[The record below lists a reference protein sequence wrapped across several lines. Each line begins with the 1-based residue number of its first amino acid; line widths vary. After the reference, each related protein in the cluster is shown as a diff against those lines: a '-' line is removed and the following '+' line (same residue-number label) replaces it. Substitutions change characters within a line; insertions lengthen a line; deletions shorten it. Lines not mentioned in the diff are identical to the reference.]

1 VIERRI
7 VTEPRDDDGIPKYV
21 IIPVAVIAGLVLI
34 GLFVLFSR
42 NSEDANANLK
52 VAVNAQR
59 QSSSSTSSVPSSET
73 TVGSTGS
80 GTISVPSSVPVDSQ
94 TVPGSQVGVN
104 DPTIGTVVIDAKIA
118 ARNGSTRPVQKERF
132 YLLDKDLESILSDAD
147 IEPVAGQTMLNSF
160 GLSVVYPDRYGDFNR
175 RALAAIK
182 PHIKYSGT
190 TDGNGKASLGG
201 VEPSSYYLF
210 GVTKSGN
217 GFAMWSSPVSVI
229 AGENMM
235 NLSPASL
242 TEIDLGAGE

>member
-104 DPTIGTVVIDAKIA
+104 APTIGTVVIDAKIA